1 MRSLLRK
8 TFSPAPLPQREGR
21 YLLCTLRASVIA
33 FLFAMQVLASIS
45 AFAVAQVEAFRA
57 RIVLL
62 PGGTVSISV
71 DGGTRFTTI
80 GRITALPQ
88 RLSSSKLPPRT
99 AAFQGKGLWLLQ
111 HNETQSVGL
120 AAANV
125 QLPTAL
131 RTDIPAESLLFR
143 DCGQGVS
150 ARLMLQEGL
159 IAYSLPP
166 GYRYRVGDVWVLQVL
181 AQDEAQA
188 QTIRETV
195 AAALPG
201 ESREAIKRSI
211 QRGEKANLPVVNGT
225 LNLEVTA
232 RHSETVQFV
241 FFTVDGYPVGT
252 SNVLPTLF
260 RWDSTQVADGEYVLE
275 ARAVDKDGR
284 EVALVR
290 KRILVKN
297 GEST

>member
-1 MRSLLRK
+1 MRSLLRQ
-8 TFSPAPLPQREGR
+8 TFSPAPLAPREGR
-21 YLLCTLRASVIA
+21 YLRFTVQLSVIA
-33 FLFAMQVLASIS
+33 FLFAVQALACLSQP
-45 AFAVAQVEAFRA
+45 ALAQVEAFRA

-71 DGGTRFTTI
+71 DGGTHFTTI
-80 GRITALPQ
+80 GRIIALPQ
-88 RLSSSKLPPRT
+88 RLSNSKLPPRT

-120 AAANV
+120 AAANI
-125 QLPTAL
+125 QSPTAL

-143 DCGQGVS
+143 DYGQGVS
-150 ARLMLQEGL
+150 ARLLQQEGL

-166 GYRYRVGDVWVLQVL
+166 GHRYRVGDVWVLQVL
-181 AQDEAQA
+181 VQDEAHA
-188 QTIRETV
+188 QTIREAV
-195 AAALPG
+195 AAALPN

-211 QRGEKANLPVVNGT
+211 QRGEKANLPVVNGI

-241 FFTVDGYPVGT
+241 FFTVDGYPLGT
-252 SNVLPTLF
+252 SNVLPTIF

-297 GEST
+297 G

>member
-1 MRSLLRK
+1 MRSLLRQ
-8 TFSPAPLPQREGR
+8 TFSPAPLAPREGR
-21 YLLCTLRASVIA
+21 YLRFTVQLSVIA
-33 FLFAMQVLASIS
+33 LLFAVQALACLSQP
-45 AFAVAQVEAFRA
+45 ALAQVEAFRA

-71 DGGTRFTTI
+71 DGGTHFTTI
-80 GRITALPQ
+80 GRVIALPQ
-88 RLSSSKLPPRT
+88 RLSNAKLPPRT
-99 AAFQGKGLWLLQ
+99 AAVQGKGLWLLQ

-125 QLPTAL
+125 QSPTAL
-131 RTDIPAESLLFR
+131 RTDIPAESVLFR
-143 DCGQGVS
+143 EFGQEVS
-150 ARLMLQEGL
+150 ARLLQQEGR

-166 GYRYRVGDVWVLQVL
+166 GHRYRVGDVWVLQVL
-181 AQDEAQA
+181 LRDEARA

-195 AAALPG
+195 AAALPD
-201 ESREAIKRSI
+201 ESREAVKRSI
-211 QRGEKANLPVVNGT
+211 QRGEKANLPVVNGI

-252 SNVLPTLF
+252 SNVLPTIF

-297 GEST
+297 G

>member
-8 TFSPAPLPQREGR
+8 TFSPAPLAEREGR
-21 YLLCTLRASVIA
+21 PLRFIVRSLVIA
-33 FLFAMQVLASIS
+33 LLFAVQALVCLSQPAQ
-45 AFAVAQVEAFRA
+45 AQVEAFRA

-71 DGGTRFTTI
+71 DGGTHFTTI
-80 GRITALPQ
+80 GRVIALPQ
-88 RLSSSKLPPRT
+88 RLSNSKLPPRT
-99 AAFQGKGLWLLQ
+99 AAVQGKGLWLLQ

-125 QLPTAL
+125 QSPTAL
-131 RTDIPAESLLFR
+131 RTDIPADSVLFR
-143 DCGQGVS
+143 DLGSEVSVRLLQQQG
-150 ARLMLQEGL
+150 R
-159 IAYSLPP
+159 IAYSMPP
-166 GYRYRVGDVWVLQVL
+166 GHRYRVGDVWVLQVL
-181 AQDEAQA
+181 VQDEARAQA
-188 QTIRETV
+188 IRETV

-211 QRGEKANLPVVNGT
+211 QRAEKANLPVVNGI

-252 SNVLPTLF
+252 SNVLPTIF

-290 KRILVKN
+290 KRVLVKN
-297 GEST
+297 G

>member
-1 MRSLLRK
+1 MRSLRRK
-8 TFSPAPLPQREGR
+8 TFSPAPLAPREGR
-21 YLLCTLRASVIA
+21 HLRLTVQSSVTA
-33 FLFAMQVLASIS
+33 LLFAVHALVCLSQPALGQAEV
-45 AFAVAQVEAFRA
+45 FRA

-71 DGGTRFTTI
+71 DGGTHFTTI
-80 GRITALPQ
+80 GRVIALPQ
-88 RLSSSKLPPRT
+88 RLSNSKLPPRT
-99 AAFQGKGLWLLQ
+99 AAVQGKGLWLLQ

-125 QLPTAL
+125 QSLTAL
-131 RTDIPAESLLFR
+131 RTDIPAESVLFR
-143 DCGQGVS
+143 DFGQEISV
-150 ARLMLQEGL
+150 RLLQQEGRM
-159 IAYSLPP
+159 AYSLLP
-166 GYRYRVGDVWVLQVL
+166 GHRYRVGDVWVLQVL
-181 AQDEAQA
+181 VQDEAGAQA
-188 QTIRETV
+188 MRETV

-211 QRGEKANLPVVNGT
+211 QRAEKANLPVVNGI

-241 FFTVDGYPVGT
+241 FFSVDGYPVGT
-252 SNVLPTLF
+252 SNVLPTIF
-260 RWDSTQVADGEYVLE
+260 RWDSTQVPDGEYVLE
-275 ARAVDKDGR
+275 ARAVNTDGR

-297 GEST
+297 GQST